1 MQRQKLLQQIAAQRQ
16 EINLL
21 HDRVGNLE
29 QQHQDYQQTVLFVNR
44 YWGQLNDDVLYMLA
58 RSSAAALPALESA
71 DQAEEVL
78 DYLSNIEDPVLRRL
92 LTTSTSSI
100 TKAAQDGQ
108 RAIVQN
114 TTDVEQVL
122 NERLLITKESLSKLL
137 DALTQS
143 DGSKQ
148 QATPEQQDA
157 ANAAATEAA
166 TLRQNMDS
174 LRAAQRTSQEQ
185 LRQSDDKVLLLEQQ
199 KRDLTTQLAEREQQ
213 VLNLVKKLKLAGG
226 SSGSDAADAAL
237 GVGRSSQ
244 PGGSGSSSVDEA
256 MALLQKDLQAAEAQ
270 LQDTLALLDSEREAH
285 LRTKAELQAALSKGP
300 DDAQIISSPLYQHRC
315 AASPAASTPAAD
327 LQLHSTALRA
337 LACLPHPTCHAA
349 LLAPSPLPP
358 HMQAPPSHV
367 PPSAGCGRR
376 RPSVRSWPAS
386 ARRWKR

>member
-21 HDRVGNLE
+21 HDRVGSLE

-44 YWGQLNDDVLYMLA
+44 YWGQLNDDVLYMLS
-58 RSSAAALPALESA
+58 RSSAAALPAPESA
-71 DQAEEVL
+71 DQAEDVL
-78 DYLSNIEDPVLRRL
+78 DHLSNIEDPVLRRL

-108 RAIVQN
+108 RAIAQN

-137 DALTQS
+137 ETLTQS

-148 QATPEQQDA
+148 QATAEQQDA
-157 ANAAATEAA
+157 ANAGATEVA

-213 VLNLVKKLKLAGG
+213 VLNLVKKLQLGGG
-226 SSGSDAADAAL
+226 SSGSAAADAAL
-237 GVGRSSQ
+237 GVGRNSQ
-244 PGGSGSSSVDEA
+244 PGGGASSSSVDEA
-256 MALLQKDLQAAEAQ
+256 MALLQRDLQAAEAQ
-270 LQDTLALLDSEREAH
+270 LQATLALLDSEREAH
-285 LRTKAELQAALSKGP
+285 LRTKAELQAALAKGP

-315 AASPAASTPAAD
+315 AAAPAASTPAAP
-327 LQLHSTALRA
+327 LQH
-337 LACLPHPTCHAA
+337 
-349 LLAPSPLPP
+349 
-358 HMQAPPSHV
+358 Q
-367 PPSAGCGRR
+367 
-376 RPSVRSWPAS
+376 
-386 ARRWKR
+386 